1 MRTMVGR
8 GAVAAHG
15 WYGLENYSRK
25 RFLRCLELW
34 TCYPL
39 PPGFQK
45 VHLLLLEVDAGVG
58 ETRDFENC

>member
-1 MRTMVGR
+1 MVGR

-15 WYGLENYSRK
+15 WYGLENYSRE
-25 RFLRCLELW
+25 RLFTLSGVLDVLSS
-34 TCYPL
+34 